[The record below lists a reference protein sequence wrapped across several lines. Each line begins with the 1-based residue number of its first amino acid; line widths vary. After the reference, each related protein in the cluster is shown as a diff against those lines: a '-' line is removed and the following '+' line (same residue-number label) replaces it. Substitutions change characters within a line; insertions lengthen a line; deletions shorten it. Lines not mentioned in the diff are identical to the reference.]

1 MPSRILKGI
10 SSAVRHAGWWL
21 AWHSRPLHGS
31 GCRELDESGLAR
43 EEPQCAS
50 SS

>member
-1 MPSRILKGI
+1 MPGRILKGI
-10 SSAVRHAGWWL
+10 ASAVRHAGWWL
-21 AWHSRPLHGS
+21 EWQSRLQPGS
-31 GCRELDESGLAR
+31 GCRVLDESSLAR